1 MREQYNTMRVKVVV
15 LKKDY
20 RHTLRLNTEIGA
32 VVSVR
37 KRKSPNE
44 TSFFLLSI
52 SFLHS
57 LPPPYSCLGLCK
69 CHVET
74 RVKQF
79 VLPIQRT
86 KKQQQLGVLVRT
98 VHYYYYYRKP
108 RQNIFLRE
116 PHRLPLF
123 MTRIR
128 LFFPEVKWWK
138 QKNFW
143 NNKNAKQSNPQSRRR
158 RRHSRSGPVFY
169 AATAKKPNRDEAF
182 HLE

>member
-44 TSFFLLSI
+44 TSFFLS
-52 SFLHS
+52 SLH
-57 LPPPYSCLGLCK
+57 LVLAFTPPPYSCLGLCK

-128 LFFPEVKWWK
+128 LFFSRSEVMETKEFLEQ
-138 QKNFW
+138 QKR
-143 NNKNAKQSNPQSRRR
+143 KAKQP
-158 RRHSRSGPVFY
+158 
-169 AATAKKPNRDEAF
+169 AE
-182 HLE
+182 

>member
-1 MREQYNTMRVKVVV
+1 MREQNNTMRVKVVV

-52 SFLHS
+52 SFLH
-57 LPPPYSCLGLCK
+57 PPYSCLGLCK

-128 LFFPEVKWWK
+128 LFFSRSEVMETKEFLEQ
-138 QKNFW
+138 QKR
-143 NNKNAKQSNPQSRRR
+143 KAKQP
-158 RRHSRSGPVFY
+158 
-169 AATAKKPNRDEAF
+169 AE
-182 HLE
+182 

>member
-128 LFFPEVKWWK
+128 LFFSRSEVMETKEFLEQ
-138 QKNFW
+138 QKR
-143 NNKNAKQSNPQSRRR
+143 KAKQP
-158 RRHSRSGPVFY
+158 
-169 AATAKKPNRDEAF
+169 AE
-182 HLE
+182 